1 MSISFNWFKSKKVQE
16 LQDLQ
21 IEEQRIKNDLLRKD
35 LFKTD
40 FPDTI
45 SVNIVAGESKE
56 EPKAGSDFDLEY
68 KPYLNVKL
76 VNDVLTIVLKDGSII
91 TKPGATADDFK
102 RARACFTED
111 MLINIV
117 ATQEVVQERIE
128 REAEVKRFK
137 AIHKGFELL
146 SKFSHFKVVGNSVYL
161 SGINRSLPQLLVERF
176 IEIVD
181 SYEHYSVQQTE
192 DLLLQND
199 EFVGLKRFFM
209 WACLNPRV
217 EVANSLFDFLSQ
229 NGMKI
234 TKQGFFV
241 ALRNVVTSHGS
252 AELVHFISNAYNKV
266 KAVWKKKPDDYHV
279 FLENGAYKMVHTDAL
294 TYTMIEDCDYCNG
307 TGIDPECDE
316 DTDCPDC
323 GGSGETEVTY
333 PKDNGQLIGNL
344 TELYLDLP
352 NRAENRFTDNWTRT
366 FDIRIG
372 QVVSMPSEN
381 CNWSTQDCA
390 TAGLHFAGH
399 TAPYVLCG
407 DVTVFTLHNPMK
419 VVGIGTEKGRCWEY
433 LPFMTTSVDEANE
446 IMNDKDFDFLEL
458 DEAYAIREL
467 ENLAEKAK
475 EGFQTETSKHDF
487 NLPSISV
494 HEINNIVKS
503 LDEMKSEISSRVSN
517 IV

>member
-1 MSISFNWFKSKKVQE
+1 M
-16 LQDLQ
+16 
-21 IEEQRIKNDLLRKD
+21 
-35 LFKTD
+35 
-40 FPDTI
+40 
-45 SVNIVAGESKE
+45 
-56 EPKAGSDFDLEY
+56 
-68 KPYLNVKL
+68 
-76 VNDVLTIVLKDGSII
+76 
-91 TKPGATADDFK
+91 
-102 RARACFTED
+102 
-111 MLINIV
+111 
-117 ATQEVVQERIE
+117 
-128 REAEVKRFK
+128 
-137 AIHKGFELL
+137 
-146 SKFSHFKVVGNSVYL
+146 
-161 SGINRSLPQLLVERF
+161 
-176 IEIVD
+176 
-181 SYEHYSVQQTE
+181 
-192 DLLLQND
+192 
-199 EFVGLKRFFM
+199 
-209 WACLNPRV
+209 
-217 EVANSLFDFLSQ
+217 
-229 NGMKI
+229 
-234 TKQGFFV
+234 
-241 ALRNVVTSHGS
+241 
-252 AELVHFISNAYNKV
+252 
-266 KAVWKKKPDDYHV
+266 
-279 FLENGAYKMVHTDAL
+279 
-294 TYTMIEDCDYCNG
+294 
-307 TGIDPECDE
+307 
-316 DTDCPDC
+316 
-323 GGSGETEVTY
+323 
-333 PKDNGQLIGNL
+333 IGNL